1 MITIQELQELA
12 PAVFQTEKSPKLT
25 DRYSMVPTIEI
36 IESFSKSGWIVSDAN
51 QVGFG
56 KYSKHCVKMRNSVL
70 PKVGDSL
77 VEAIITNSHDGLSK
91 LQIGA
96 GLFRLVC
103 SNGLIVPQ
111 NDLISFDQRH
121 LKISVSDVE
130 EITENFIKST
140 PIIERSVTKM
150 MDKKMSEDEKIDFV
164 TKAIGYRWKNV
175 DDISDLTLEN
185 IIEPIRVD
193 DFDSTLWNTF
203 NVVQEKLIRGGFVK
217 EQNGK
222 SRKVKPITSLNMDT
236 YINKKLW
243 ELAEMYV

>member
-70 PKVGDSL
+70 P
-77 VEAIITNSHDGLSK
+77 K

>member
-25 DRYSMVPTIEI
+25 DRYSMVPTIDI
-36 IESFSKSGWIVSDAN
+36 IENFSKSGWIVSDAN

-56 KYSKHCVKMRNSVL
+56 KYGKHCVKMRNSVL
-70 PKVGDSL
+70 PKVGDSV

-111 NDLISFDQRH
+111 KDLISLDQRH
-121 LKISVSDVE
+121 LKISISDVE
-130 EITENFIKST
+130 QITENFIKST

>member
-1 MITIQELQELA
+1 
-12 PAVFQTEKSPKLT
+12 
-25 DRYSMVPTIEI
+25 
-36 IESFSKSGWIVSDAN
+36 
-51 QVGFG
+51 
-56 KYSKHCVKMRNSVL
+56 
-70 PKVGDSL
+70 
-77 VEAIITNSHDGLSK
+77 
-91 LQIGA
+91 
-96 GLFRLVC
+96 
-103 SNGLIVPQ
+103 
-111 NDLISFDQRH
+111 